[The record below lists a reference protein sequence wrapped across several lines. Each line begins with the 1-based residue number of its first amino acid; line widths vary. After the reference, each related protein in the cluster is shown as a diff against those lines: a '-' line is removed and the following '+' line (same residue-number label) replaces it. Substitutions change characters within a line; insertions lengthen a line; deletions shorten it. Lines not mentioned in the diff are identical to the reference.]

1 MGMGNPMFG
10 SANWNMGME
19 RFPGYN
25 QYGIMTTKPQRP
37 NLAMQNREQ
46 PSQTVL
52 DMIARANA
60 AAQNVNT
67 PTLASLFPSMSF
79 GQSQTPMMGGGQLAG
94 GQFGAGRFL
103 GQNASQ
109 FGNPAMPMGGFAP
122 NTNNTTT

>member
-25 QYGIMTTKPQRP
+25 QYGIMTTKSQRP

-46 PSQTVL
+46 PSQAVL

-60 AAQNVNT
+60 AAQNVQT
-67 PTLASLFPSMSF
+67 PTLASLFPGMSF
-79 GQSQTPMMGGGQLAG
+79 GQSQTPMMGNQFG

-103 GQNASQ
+103 GNSQ
-109 FGNPAMPMGGFAP
+109 FGNPAMPMGGFA
-122 NTNNTTT
+122 NNTTT